1 MALRGNFGDI
11 LEPGFRKIF
20 NDRYS
25 EIPAQF
31 SKLFK
36 VNSSS
41 RYQEKDSAV
50 SGFGKLTQ
58 TGENDPI
65 TYEDPV
71 QMYDVSYTHLKYT
84 KGFKISEELYEDD
97 LYNVMNKKPGAL
109 GRASRRTEEY
119 YGSLIFNNSF
129 SSGTGGDGKY
139 LCSTAHPRADGGT
152 AQSNASATGIT
163 LTEENLNTGLLALEG
178 QLDDKGEKIMAE
190 ASVLLVP
197 RALRKTAH
205 EIVRSTK
212 RSETADND
220 MNYYRDTMDLQIMSW
235 HYLDDTST
243 TAWWLIDKSLHE
255 LNWFFR
261 IRPEFKQDNSF
272 DTGAALYKVRERF
285 SRGWS
290 DWRGV
295 WGSKGDGSAYSS

>member
-1 MALRGNFGDI
+1 MALRATFGDI

-25 EIPAQF
+25 EIPEQF
-31 SKLFK
+31 SKLFHI
-36 VNSSS
+36 NSSKK
-41 RYQEKDSAV
+41 YNEKDSAV
-50 SGFGKLTQ
+50 SGFGLLTQ

-71 QMYDVSYTHLKYT
+71 QMYDVTYTHLKYT
-84 KGFKISEELYEDD
+84 KGFSVSEELYEDD
-97 LYNVMNKKPGAL
+97 LYNVMNKKPAAL
-109 GRASRRTEEY
+109 GRAARRTNEY
-119 YGSLIFNNSF
+119 YGSLIFNNAF
-129 SSGTGGDGKY
+129 SSGTGGDAKY

-152 AQSNASATGIT
+152 AQSNASSTGIV
-163 LTEENLNTGLLALEG
+163 LNEENLNTGLLALEA
-178 QLDDKGEKIMAE
+178 QLDDKGMKIMAE
-190 ASVLLVP
+190 ANVLLVP

-205 EIVRSTK
+205 EIVKSQK

-220 MNYYRDTMDLQIMSW
+220 MNYYSEMGLSVMSW

-243 TAWWLIDKSLHE
+243 TAWFLIDKSLHE
-255 LNWFFR
+255 LNWFWR
-261 IRPEFKQDNSF
+261 VRPEFKQDMTF
-272 DTGAALYKVRERF
+272 DTGAALYKTRERF